1 MSYDPFDGVLLDDPR
16 PPVPGALGIQLHL
29 RVARRL
35 HPGTGLD
42 ALRFRAQ
49 ACRELLAH
57 GLFPA
62 TLRGLRPLG
71 LDFGNPRAAHS
82 LGSLVAHLE
91 AYLEEVE
98 GAGFIEPDAAL
109 WQAVD
114 RELNGVRGF
123 WIERTAA
130 DGPITAGLPDLSPA
144 RLRALACVPALGGA
158 SFRLATR
165 KGGGPSGLFGSAQP
179 LVEWFLDG
187 LEQHGQALPNEL
199 ALEEPEGW
207 GEAPWAGALEGLFE
221 GPLDLES
228 NASGFQRGLVDSPLD
243 LLRHAVEQVCAWRAE
258 GLRPRDITVVH
269 PSPQSA
275 APFLAPLL
283 AAEGIELQ
291 VRGGLRPL
299 LASAAWSTL
308 WALFSGLRRQD
319 PCEVAAGLRVSRRD
333 DVRRWAD
340 LLAQADQNGPQAFQ
354 ESFIHLDDRSR
365 AAATALWREL
375 NGLRQ
380 ARLAARAWADR
391 IEGLAGSLRLPLD
404 PEDFF
409 PPLGLLKEIWD
420 SETWTFADLLL
431 ALEAFLDAA
440 RSAQPPRAAEGL
452 RLVAPDTL
460 LDDWSG
466 SRATLIL
473 DLSEGAWPA
482 RAADNPDLD
491 GHRQAAINR
500 ALLAASAAGEALF
513 PPALQRFWLPR
524 SEHGD
529 QIPRSFQRDAYAFNK
544 ALALTRERLL
554 VLSPSADAAGR
565 PLVQGPFWNALE
577 GAAAWQPQ
585 PDRTHSRWRWQW
597 EGHAPAPRPAARAAA
612 ALARP
617 VTEAL
622 QAGAPDFD
630 LVPDVRA
637 AWLKGPASPTALE
650 GLARC
655 PFRSLAERVWGLG
668 SHDAASRFSMAV
680 GILAHHVLEDLLLPH
695 VGIPDWPAAFL
706 AAQGLDADSVPE
718 DLLPALRRRWEANR
732 DAWLV
737 GLGDRIPEEQWP
749 LAVLELED
757 LLPNLGSALL
767 RDARSSAPEGS
778 EVALLHPSC
787 LSPEERAKGR
797 LPASLQRG
805 WTRTLLALEGVLG
818 PLDLDLGGGRS
829 LAVAGKVDRLER
841 WQHADGLDLLRVTDY
856 KTSKEARLKAF
867 AEPDAP
873 FTSHLQMPLY
883 MLLAE
888 AAHPGGLASTTLLP
902 LREEDPEP
910 FTRHLAVLAEAGDW
924 RARLRQNLAGF
935 DARLERG
942 DFPPT
947 PGEHCARCQLGA
959 LCGRP
964 VDVCAERDEEGD

>member
-1 MSYDPFDGVLLDDPR
+1 MSHDPFDGVLLDDPR

-35 HPGTGLD
+35 RPGTGLD
-42 ALRFRAQ
+42 ALRARAE
-49 ACRELLAH
+49 ACRDLLAH

-62 TLRGLRPLG
+62 TLRDLRPYG
-71 LDFGNPRAAHS
+71 LDFGQPRSTHS
-82 LGSLVAHLE
+82 LASLVAHLE

-98 GAGFIEPDAAL
+98 EAGFLEPDAAL
-109 WQAVD
+109 WRAVD
-114 RELNGVRGF
+114 LELNGKRGL
-123 WIERTAA
+123 WIERGAA
-130 DGPITAGLPDLSPA
+130 DGPLAAGLRDLSPA
-144 RLRALACVPALGGA
+144 RLRALACVPGLGGA
-158 SFRLATR
+158 TFRLATR

-179 LVEWFLDG
+179 LVAWFLDG
-187 LEQHGQALPNEL
+187 LEEHGQALPNEL

-207 GEAPWAGALEGLFE
+207 GEAPWSAALEGLFD
-221 GPLDLES
+221 GPLDLEPH
-228 NASGFQRGLVDSPLD
+228 AAVFQRGLVDGPLD

-283 AAEGIELQ
+283 AAEGIDLQ

-299 LASAAWSTL
+299 LASAAWSPL
-308 WALFSGLRRQD
+308 WALLSGLHRLD
-319 PCEVAAGLRVSRRD
+319 PCEVSAGLRVSRRD
-333 DVRRWAD
+333 EVRRWAD
-340 LLAQADQNGPQAFQ
+340 LLALADQDGAPAFQ
-354 ESFIHLDDRSR
+354 GSFIHLDDRSR
-365 AAATALWREL
+365 ASATALWREL

-380 ARLAARAWADR
+380 ARLPARAWADR
-391 IEGLAGSLRLPLD
+391 IEGLAASLRLPLD

-420 SETWTFADLLL
+420 SEPWTLADLRL
-431 ALEAFLDAA
+431 ALEAFLEAA

-466 SRATLIL
+466 ARATLIL
-473 DLSEGAWPA
+473 DLAEGAWPG

-500 ALLAASAAGEALF
+500 ALLAASASGDARF

-529 QIPRSFQRDAYAFNK
+529 QIPRSFQREAYAFNK
-544 ALALTRERLL
+544 ALALTLERLL
-554 VLSPSADAAGR
+554 VLSPGADAEGR
-565 PLVQGPFWNALE
+565 PQAQGPFWNALE
-577 GAAAWQPQ
+577 GAAPWLPQ
-585 PDRTHSRWRWQW
+585 RDRAHSQWRWQW

-612 ALARP
+612 AQARP
-617 VTEAL
+617 LAEAL

-630 LVPDVRA
+630 RVPGVRA

-668 SHDAASRFSMAV
+668 GYDAASRYSMAV
-680 GILAHHVLEDLLLPH
+680 GILAHHVLEDLLAPH
-695 VGIPDWPAAFL
+695 VGVPDWPAAF
-706 AAQGLDADSVPE
+706 ASAHGLDADSVPE
-718 DLLPALRRRWEANR
+718 DLLPAVRQRWEANR
-732 DAWLV
+732 DAWLA

-749 LAVLELED
+749 LAVIELED
-757 LLPNLGSALL
+757 LLPNLASALL
-767 RDARSSAPEGS
+767 RDVRSAAPEGR
-778 EVALLHPSC
+778 EVALLHPAC
-787 LSPEERAKGR
+787 LSAEERAKGK
-797 LPASLQRG
+797 LPAHLQHG
-805 WTRTLLALEGVLG
+805 WTRTLLALEGQLG

-829 LAVAGKVDRLER
+829 LAVAGKVDRIER
-841 WQHADGLDLLRVTDY
+841 WQHADGLALLRVTDY
-856 KTSKEARLKAF
+856 KTSKQARLKAF

-873 FTSHLQMPLY
+873 FASHLQMTLY

-888 AAHPGGLASTTLLP
+888 AAHPGDLASTALLP
-902 LREEDPEP
+902 LREEDPQP
-910 FTRHLAVLAEAGDW
+910 FTNHLATLAEAGDW

-935 DARLERG
+935 EARLERG

-947 PGEHCARCQLGA
+947 PGEHCARCPLGA

-964 VDVCAERDEEGD
+964 VDVSAVADEEDA